1 MNIINMV
8 PYSFTQ
14 TLPDQESV
22 HLADLGIGEAHQMGY
37 APVSKELSTCTRAE
51 EVALHLAQPEDVLVI
66 HRG

>member
-1 MNIINMV
+1 M
-8 PYSFTQ
+8 
-14 TLPDQESV
+14 

-37 APVSKELSTCTRAE
+37 ALVSKELSTYTRAE